1 MCQCVVPALSRTS
14 LDKSPTQSVILARM
28 DAVKLV
34 DVEKGLVEGW
44 AIPFGGPMP
53 GGKDLDGEAFTK
65 DTELFLD
72 AYAKRPVLY
81 FHGMDKALGVGPIGA
96 EVKWEQK
103 DGGIWLEAQLSL
115 TTKYHEHVMEL
126 ARRGLLGYS
135 TGANP
140 HSVVKSASGLIE
152 QWMWAETSLL
162 PIPANPFGMV
172 TMKALGLTKP
182 MSVTDQMQ
190 LCEKLG
196 HFPDA
201 GEVAVSMAEK
211 TQKNEKPDAALV
223 ARIEALE
230 AERRDREKAQIDE
243 ARREN
248 KRLMEAANVTG

>member
-1 MCQCVVPALSRTS
+1 
-14 LDKSPTQSVILARM
+14 M

-34 DVEKGLVEGW
+34 DVSKGLIEGF

-53 GGKDLDGEAFTK
+53 GGKDLDGEAFSK

-72 AYAKRPVLY
+72 AYDKRPLLY

-115 TTKYHEHVMEL
+115 TTKYQEHVMEL
-126 ARRGLLGYS
+126 AKRGLLGFS
-135 TGANP
+135 SGANP
-140 HSVVKSASGLIE
+140 RSVVKSASGLIE
-152 QWMWAETSLL
+152 RWMWMETSLL
-162 PIPANPFGMV
+162 PIPSNPFGMV
-172 TMKALGLTKP
+172 TMKALGASEP
-182 MSVTDQMQ
+182 MPVSDQMQ

-201 GEVAVSMAEK
+201 GEVAVWMAEK

-223 ARIEALE
+223 ARVEALE
-230 AERRDREKAQIDE
+230 AERGDRDKALIDE

-248 KRLMEAANVTG
+248 KRLMEVANVTG

>member
-1 MCQCVVPALSRTS
+1 
-14 LDKSPTQSVILARM
+14 M

-34 DVEKGLVEGW
+34 DVDKGIVEGY

-53 GGKDLDGEAFTK
+53 GDKDLEGDAFSK
-65 DTELFLD
+65 DTNLFLD
-72 AYAKRPVLY
+72 SYDKRPLLY
-81 FHGMDKALGVGPIGA
+81 FHGRDKALGVGPIGA

-135 TGANP
+135 SGANP

-172 TMKALGLTKP
+172 TMKALGLTEP
-182 MSVTDQMQ
+182 MPVPDQMQ

-196 HFPDA
+196 HFPHS
-201 GEVAVSMAEK
+201 GEVATWAVEHGKATKAKFDDDMLERFVRLETRFWELQGEIDDMK
-211 TQKNEKPDAALV
+211 RKNNPGGFKGMKEL
-223 ARIEALE
+223 
-230 AERRDREKAQIDE
+230 REE
-243 ARREN
+243 T
-248 KRLMEAANVTG
+248 KRLKEVLDVAS